1 MIISVYYA
9 KDRDEAWAFSGD
21 YDELQES
28 DSDRTILVSSEIRE
42 CPVVIL
48 HGPDKEP
55 LRNAVC
61 ARDADYDAIASELD
75 NLFRHIKT
83 QLKNCDISDVEHA
96 EIRLFVHF
104 GSQSPLELQEVNR
117 RLACSRKPANFQCF
131 SVSRY
136 HGIPRDLYRERDDM
150 ITPPRTRES
159 IGRICD
165 ELGCGGNHGG
175 YGFIRAL
182 IVLCQA
188 AAALPEEKR
197 GKVLKGDD
205 AEKWWTDCFSSPD
218 TSAYEDAIIAC
229 DPNLKQLTEKIK
241 EALSS
246 VSLETGEP
254 GKKQKKD
261 NQFDISN
268 LNLAM
273 AAEIAAQK
281 LQEN

>member
-9 KDRDEAWAFSGD
+9 KDSDEAWAFSGD
-21 YDELQES
+21 YDELQETG
-28 DSDRTILVSSEIRE
+28 SDRPVLVSSEIRD

-48 HGPDKEP
+48 HGPAKEP
-55 LRNAVC
+55 LRKAVC

-75 NLFRHIKT
+75 NLYRHIKT

-104 GSQSPLELQEVNR
+104 GSQSPVELQEVNR
-117 RLACSRKPANFQCF
+117 RLVSCRKPAKFQCF

-150 ITPPRTRES
+150 ITPPRTKES
-159 IGRICD
+159 IEHMC
-165 ELGCGGNHGG
+165 EALGCGGGHGG
-175 YGFIRAL
+175 CDFIRAL

-188 AAALPEEKR
+188 AAALPEAER
-197 GKVLKGDD
+197 GKVLKGGD
-205 AEKWWTDCFSSPD
+205 AEKWWTESFSSPD

-229 DPNLKQLTEKIK
+229 DPNLMKLTEKIK
-241 EALSS
+241 AALSHAPRK
-246 VSLETGEP
+246 TDAP
-254 GKKQKKD
+254 GAPEKD
-261 NQFDISN
+261 KCQFDISN
-268 LNLAM
+268 FNIAL